1 MTNVSQP
8 NSANSISPYQF
19 QEIIRNSFDL
29 GDVPELSAEFVND
42 LGLDSVDALE
52 LIAIVEE
59 IVGKSVSDAL
69 VLMHL
74 QTLGDVWKLIERLS
88 SSPKVD
94 SILP

>member
-1 MTNVSQP
+1 M
-8 NSANSISPYQF
+8 
-19 QEIIRNSFDL
+19 
-29 GDVPELSAEFVND
+29 PELSAEFVND